1 MKTINRKSNKSKK
14 DIKNQTLF
22 TFMQFLIA
30 LLLKNGQYRTMQ
42 HYKATL
48 RSYMRFRAG
57 KDIAFCEMDA
67 EEMLSYEAYL
77 KNVAKVCSNTSS
89 FYLRILRA
97 TYNKAVEKGLVSN
110 RTYASSQPFPN
121 PFKDVYTGIAK
132 TRKRAIPTESVSQI
146 KHLNS
151 AKDLTPKQ
159 ELARDT
165 FLMSFYLRGISFID
179 LAHLRK
185 SDLKDGYLH
194 YTRSKT
200 GQRLSIRWEKEMQDI
215 VDKYQSQTVSS
226 PYLFP
231 FLVGDK
237 NDECGGIHDK
247 TCDKNNKREEQRLYH
262 NAESRITYHLK
273 KLGAKLG
280 IKGKL
285 TLYVARHSWATA
297 ARDNQ
302 VPISVISEALGHN
315 SETTTQI
322 YLRSIQTSEVDD
334 ANAKLLALI

>member
-1 MKTINRKSNKSKK
+1 MN
-14 DIKNQTLF
+14 
-22 TFMQFLIA
+22 FLIA

-48 RSYMRFRAG
+48 NSYMRFRGG
-57 KDIAFCEMDA
+57 KDISLNKIDA

-97 TYNKAVEKGLVSN
+97 TYNKAVEKGF
-110 RTYASSQPFPN
+110 TIQQN
-121 PFKDVYTGIAK
+121 PFKNVYTGIAK
-132 TRKRAIPTESVSQI
+132 TNKRAVPIEIVSSI
-146 KHLNS
+146 KHLDS
-151 AKDLTPKQ
+151 SKDFTPKQ

-165 FLMSFYLRGISFID
+165 FMMCFYLRGISFID

-185 SDLKDGYLH
+185 SDLRDGYLH
-194 YTRSKT
+194 YIRSKT
-200 GQRLSIRWEKEMQDI
+200 GQCLSIRWEKEMQDI
-215 VDKYQSQTVSS
+215 VEKYQAQTASS

-231 FLVGDK
+231 FIVGDSTNK
-237 NDECGGIHDK
+237 HSGKQDK
-247 TCDKNNKREEQRLYH
+247 EQSELRLYH
-262 NAESRITYHLK
+262 NAESRIAYHLK
-273 KLGAKLG
+273 KLGEKMD

-322 YLRSIQTSEVDD
+322 YLCSIQTSEVDE